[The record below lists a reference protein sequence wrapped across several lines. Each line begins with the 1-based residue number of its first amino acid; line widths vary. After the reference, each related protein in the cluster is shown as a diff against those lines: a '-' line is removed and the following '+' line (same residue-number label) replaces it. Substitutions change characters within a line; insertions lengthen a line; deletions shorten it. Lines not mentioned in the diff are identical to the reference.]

1 MAKYRIS
8 TRRRHCDSDVVVLVL
23 RYFSLVFFPLSTWF
37 AQQTLNYPFNLYCAR
52 YYKNDSAM
60 EEDEGPSYT
69 LTFTLTFPHS
79 GDTVYLAHCYPY
91 RYSDLT
97 EDLLN
102 IQSSP
107 ERYIRLFGVM

>member
-1 MAKYRIS
+1 MGLSLSIAS
-8 TRRRHCDSDVVVLVL
+8 LE
-23 RYFSLVFFPLSTWF
+23 RYFSFFPAYSANFEL
-37 AQQTLNYPFNLYCAR
+37 YPFNLYSAR

-107 ERYIRLFGVM
+107 ERYT

>member
-1 MAKYRIS
+1 MNFPVNRIILPII
-8 TRRRHCDSDVVVLVL
+8 CV
-23 RYFSLVFFPLSTWF
+23 
-37 AQQTLNYPFNLYCAR
+37 AR
-52 YYKNDSAM
+52 YYKNDSTM
-60 EEDEGPSYT
+60 EEEEEGPSYT

-102 IQSSP
+102 IQSNP
-107 ERYIRLFGVM
+107 ER

>member
-1 MAKYRIS
+1 MF
-8 TRRRHCDSDVVVLVL
+8 L
-23 RYFSLVFFPLSTWF
+23 
-37 AQQTLNYPFNLYCAR
+37 AR
-52 YYKNDSAM
+52 YYKNDSTVEE
-60 EEDEGPSYT
+60 EEDGPTYT

-79 GDTVYLAHCYPY
+79 GDMVYLAHCYPY

-107 ERYIRLFGVM
+107 ERYT